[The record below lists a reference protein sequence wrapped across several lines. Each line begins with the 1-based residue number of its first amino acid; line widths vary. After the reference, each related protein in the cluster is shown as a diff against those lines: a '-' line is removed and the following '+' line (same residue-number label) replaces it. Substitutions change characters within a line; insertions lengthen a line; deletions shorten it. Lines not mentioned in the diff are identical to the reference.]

1 MATPTFPPISPSVV
15 MATEGRVK
23 LYCFNESLQWNDL
36 GTGRV
41 SLMYL
46 ERLQGL
52 AIIIR
57 SEADGKCMHTC
68 VCACVRAT
76 CSTLN
81 FVSIFFKIIFFSLYD
96 SEFLIYAHNYYY
108 YYYYFESRT
117 CIWEWEIILHVDP
130 PTILIV
136 VCHLFSNC
144 RFIVTRV

>member
-1 MATPTFPPISPSVV
+1 M
-15 MATEGRVK
+15 K

-57 SEADGKCMHTC
+57 SEADGKCMH
-68 VCACVRAT
+68 ACVRAT

-81 FVSIFFKIIFFSLYD
+81 FVSFFQTNIFFS
-96 SEFLIYAHNYYY
+96 
-108 YYYYFESRT
+108 
-117 CIWEWEIILHVDP
+117 V
-130 PTILIV
+130 
-136 VCHLFSNC
+136 
-144 RFIVTRV
+144 